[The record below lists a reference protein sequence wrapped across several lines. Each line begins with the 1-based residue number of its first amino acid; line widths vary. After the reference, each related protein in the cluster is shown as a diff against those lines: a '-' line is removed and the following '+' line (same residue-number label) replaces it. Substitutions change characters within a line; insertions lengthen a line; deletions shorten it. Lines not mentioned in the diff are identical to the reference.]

1 MPGPGQVARGWD
13 LDRIIKNFE
22 QRINTL
28 EKLARGSGTSAFLID
43 TPRWYSTLPANATI
57 TSGSFA
63 NIGFSTEGSAPEH
76 DLGTPAFMQY
86 ITPGGE
92 PRYQLDR
99 DGLYYIKMSIQ
110 WNGTAGTGVRKGHIF
125 ENATATPVDSY
136 EQASTSGNGLMESVH
151 TIWPF
156 LEGEYF
162 RVGAFQNSGGN
173 LDILAAG
180 SGSATDPR
188 AASHLTVVPIGAYA
202 VA

>member
-1 MPGPGQVARGWD
+1 VTNLVPHDIEEWMRTMERRYAD
-13 LDRIIKNFE
+13 LASR
-22 QRINTL
+22 RSVT
-28 EKLARGSGTSAFLID
+28 TAFSVS
-43 TPRWYSTLPANATI
+43 TPRWRSTLPGNATL
-57 TSGSFA
+57 TSGTFA
-63 NIGFSTEGSAPEH
+63 NIGFSTLGSAPEH
-76 DLGTPAFMQY
+76 DLGSPAFMQY

-125 ENATATPVDSY
+125 ENATATPIDSY
-136 EQASTSGNGLMESVH
+136 EQASTTGNGLMESVH

-156 LEGEYF
+156 LAGEYF

-173 LDILAAG
+173 LAILSGG

-202 VA
+202 L